1 MALATLPAPFGLSAR
16 ASRSDPPTSS
26 SLVDGKALST
36 RSSSA
41 RRRAIPTLA
50 DKRLVHLRLRP
61 VHASEMAEE
70 IPLVGLDTPAL
81 EAARLLATRRL
92 PGLVVADDRGRPYA
106 ILPASQVVRFLV
118 PSYIQDDPSLARVL
132 NESVADHAADK
143 LGSRTVR
150 DVLPKDRPEL
160 AVVNHDDTV
169 IEVAAIMARLR
180 SPLVAVLQDK
190 RLIGAVSASR
200 LLQFALPAE

>member
-1 MALATLPAPFGLSAR
+1 M
-16 ASRSDPPTSS
+16 
-26 SLVDGKALST
+26 
-36 RSSSA
+36 
-41 RRRAIPTLA
+41 
-50 DKRLVHLRLRP
+50 
-61 VHASEMAEE
+61 HAAEMAEE
-70 IPLVGLDTPAL
+70 IPLVSLNTSAL
-81 EAARLLATRRL
+81 AAARVLATRRL
-92 PGLVVADDRGRPYA
+92 PGLVVADDHGRPYA

-143 LGSRTVR
+143 LGSRSVR

-180 SPLVAVLQDK
+180 SPLVAVMQDQ

>member
-1 MALATLPAPFGLSAR
+1 
-16 ASRSDPPTSS
+16 
-26 SLVDGKALST
+26 
-36 RSSSA
+36 
-41 RRRAIPTLA
+41 
-50 DKRLVHLRLRP
+50 
-61 VHASEMAEE
+61 MAEE
-70 IPLVGLDTPAL
+70 IPLVSLDTSAL
-81 EAARLLATRRL
+81 EAARVLATRRL
-92 PGLVVADDRGRPYA
+92 PGLVVADEQGRPYA

-150 DVLPKDRPEL
+150 DMLPRDRPEL

-180 SPLVAVLQDK
+180 SPLVAVLKDK

>member
-1 MALATLPAPFGLSAR
+1 
-16 ASRSDPPTSS
+16 
-26 SLVDGKALST
+26 
-36 RSSSA
+36 
-41 RRRAIPTLA
+41 
-50 DKRLVHLRLRP
+50 
-61 VHASEMAEE
+61 
-70 IPLVGLDTPAL
+70 
-81 EAARLLATRRL
+81 
-92 PGLVVADDRGRPYA
+92 
-106 ILPASQVVRFLV
+106 VVRFLV

-143 LGSRTVR
+143 LGSRSVR

-180 SPLVAVLQDK
+180 SPLVAVMQDQ